1 MGGILA
7 IQKEVTDEEKVVN
20 PISIIENEEDIKL
33 EVPESKQLIIQEIIK
48 KWFGRTNM
56 DSSNFV

>member
-48 KWFGRTNM
+48 KWFGEYW
-56 DSSNFV
+56 